1 MFLLLLVK
9 LCPTLLWRY
18 GLQPARLL
26 CQWDFTGKN
35 TGVDCHFLLQ
45 FCIYI
50 TVNVWVTQLLCILD
64 SIWCCGS
71 FFILIGMLWH
81 LIVAL
86 IYSFLMANAIETLIM
101 YLFAIYMKCLFL
113 SLTQFPTGFFFP
125 LLSFRSSLYLLD
137 TNPLS
142 KMLSANISPSL

>member
-1 MFLLLLVK
+1 MSNSFV
-9 LCPTLLWRY
+9 TLWTAACQAPMSVGFHRKEY
-18 GLQPARLL
+18 WSRLSFPSPIL
-26 CQWDFTGKN
+26 YLHHCKCMSDP
-35 TGVDCHFLLQ
+35 
-45 FCIYI
+45 
-50 TVNVWVTQLLCILD
+50 VTLYPRQ
-64 SIWCCGS
+64 
-71 FFILIGMLWH
+71 
-81 LIVAL
+81 AL